1 MRPRV
6 KSVTLISTST
16 SNSKRQKRRVNNGN
30 PPEEK
35 LKNDFGIPKQPATNK
50 HYQLSK
56 KALKKLAD
64 RKIDYRP
71 FTLVKE
77 TLGTEG
83 NYRKLIYNTSR
94 Y

>member
-1 MRPRV
+1 
-6 KSVTLISTST
+6 LIATST
-16 SNSKRQKRRVNNGN
+16 SNKKHQKRRNKPGD
-30 PPEEK
+30 PSKEK
-35 LKNDFGIPKQPATNK
+35 LKNDFGITKQPVTK
-50 HYQLSK
+50 PHQLSK

-64 RKIDYRP
+64 RKIDYQP

>member
-1 MRPRV
+1 MRQRTPSTR
-6 KSVTLISTST
+6 LIATST
-16 SNSKRQKRRVNNGN
+16 SNKKHQKRRDKPGD
-30 PPEEK
+30 PSKEK
-35 LKNDFGIPKQPATNK
+35 LKNDFGIPKQPVTNK